1 MKRIPEI
8 LFVVDGI
15 FEKQAI
21 REANAL
27 KLKTFAVLN
36 TNWDDTVVDNCIPAN
51 TNSVK
56 SVEFLMDELNSSIVK
71 TSRPT
76 EAKVRKVSDKAPAR
90 KPAVKRV
97 KKEETEK

>member
-1 MKRIPEI
+1 
-8 LFVVDGI
+8 
-15 FEKQAI
+15 
-21 REANAL
+21 
-27 KLKTFAVLN
+27 
-36 TNWDDTVVDNCIPAN
+36 
-51 TNSVK
+51 
-56 SVEFLMDELNSSIVK
+56 MDELNSSIVK